1 MMKMWRPEPVVLGP
15 ERATVRDISA
25 LNRVF
30 AESFTDR
37 YRRDGMAG
45 VRVPELNPQIWRYAL
60 EDAGEGAMLWRDDA
74 GDVIAFNIAHRSGVE
89 GWMGPLAVRPDRQ
102 REGLGK
108 SVVRVAT
115 DWLRES
121 GVRVLGLE
129 TMPRTLDNIGFYS
142 RLGFL
147 PSHLTVTLT
156 LDVPRRTGG
165 PAALLSQAAA
175 SSRTETLDE
184 MRALTHTAA
193 AGYDFSREVELTMA
207 LRTGDTTIVT
217 GADGVV
223 AFGLWHSA
231 PLADG
236 RGRDELRVLKLVA
249 RDLDAFDSL
258 LQALEA
264 STRAAGLR
272 RLAIRCQS
280 RYGDA
285 YAALVRRGYVVRW
298 TDLRMTFE
306 GFGEPKPSKAI
317 LFSNWE
323 I

>member
-1 MMKMWRPEPVVLGP
+1 MKMWRPEPAVLGP
-15 ERATVRDISA
+15 ERATVRDIGA

-30 AESFTDR
+30 AEAFTDR

-60 EDAGEGAMLWRDDA
+60 EDARDGAMLWRDDT

-108 SVVRVAT
+108 AVVRAAT
-115 DWLRES
+115 DWLRGC
-121 GVRVLGLE
+121 GVQVLGLE

-156 LDVPRRTGG
+156 FDVPRRTDDG
-165 PAALLSQAAA
+165 AVLLSRQPGAERAH
-175 SSRTETLDE
+175 TLDQI
-184 MRALTHTAA
+184 RALTHASVP
-193 AGYDFSREVELTMA
+193 GYDFSREIELTAA
-207 LRTGDTTIVT
+207 LRTGDTT
-217 GADGVV
+217 VV
-223 AFGLWHSA
+223 LRSGEVDAFGLWHSA

-249 RDLDAFDSL
+249 RDIDAFERL
-258 LQALEA
+258 LRALEA
-264 STRAAGLR
+264 TTRGAGLR

-280 RYGDA
+280 RYGEA
-285 YAALVRRGYVVRW
+285 YATLVRRGYVVRW

-306 GFGEPKPSKAI
+306 GFGEPMPGGAI
-317 LFSNWE
+317 VFSNWE